1 MQLTDTQ
8 LHERYI
14 HLCASVRVDPYQALA
29 MELYSKPSGDF
40 INTTVR
46 WMLESKPLT
55 ELVRGYLTG
64 VVNGEYLPRLMQAQ
78 ELDLP
83 EF

>member
-8 LHERYI
+8 LHEKYI
-14 HLCASVRVDPYQALA
+14 KLCASVRIDPYQALA
-29 MELYSKPSGDF
+29 MELYGKPSGDF
-40 INTTVR
+40 INTTVT
-46 WMLESKPLT
+46 WMLDSKPLT
-55 ELVRGYLTG
+55 ELVRSYLTG
-64 VVNGEYLPRLMQAQ
+64 VVNGEYLPKLMKAQ